1 MSASMIADTIAMST
15 NSATGDATA
24 KPDQPERSKKMD
36 NNRYL
41 KEAIISESARGG
53 QAYYRAKHHGANPQS
68 VHLADFGEL
77 QKAKAHRVLRV
88 KLFAIPAIHIR
99 LPRWALI
106 GRLSA

>member
-1 MSASMIADTIAMST
+1 MSAPLVVGNIAIST
-15 NSATGDATA
+15 NSDTGDATA

-53 QAYYRAKHHGANPQS
+53 QAYYRAKHHGANAQS
-68 VHLADFGEL
+68 VHLADLREL
-77 QKAKAHRVLRV
+77 RRAKAHRVLRV
-88 KLFAIPAIHIR
+88 KLFAMPAIQIR
-99 LPRWALI
+99 LPRWTLI